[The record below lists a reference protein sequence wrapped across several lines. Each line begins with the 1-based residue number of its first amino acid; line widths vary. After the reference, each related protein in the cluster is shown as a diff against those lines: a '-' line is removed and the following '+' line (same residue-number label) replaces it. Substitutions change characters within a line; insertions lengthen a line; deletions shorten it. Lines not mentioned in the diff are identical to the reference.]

1 MAAPGT
7 SREIPNTQLSWMP
20 RFVVERKVDMATI
33 IFATAIGGF
42 VLLLAA
48 TITLVVLNWSEK
60 TLAPVLSIAL
70 VGTATTLATVLLSLK
85 ESTLESAFATS
96 VVLDTVQGGPPM
108 VMPDPTNTKM
118 TARLAELFR
127 IGHPAVNRDGKTI
140 VTVKMPT
147 NAARNLDFVES
158 CSNIDFSG
166 SSRVFNAAVGP

>member
-1 MAAPGT
+1 
-7 SREIPNTQLSWMP
+7 
-20 RFVVERKVDMATI
+20 MATT

-96 VVLDTVQGGPPM
+96 KNGKDTIKPRTLRKLTM
-108 VMPDPTNTKM
+108 
-118 TARLAELFR
+118 AIHELQNK
-127 IGHPAVNRDGKTI
+127 P
-140 VTVKMPT
+140 
-147 NAARNLDFVES
+147 
-158 CSNIDFSG
+158 
-166 SSRVFNAAVGP
+166 